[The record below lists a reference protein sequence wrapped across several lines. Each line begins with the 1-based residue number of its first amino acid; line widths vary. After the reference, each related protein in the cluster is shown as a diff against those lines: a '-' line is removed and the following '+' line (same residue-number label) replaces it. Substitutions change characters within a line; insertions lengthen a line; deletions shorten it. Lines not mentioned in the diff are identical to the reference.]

1 MFRPEVVVP
10 IKFPGIGGCGG
21 SVSVLSGIRPRAP
34 RGRPTSTSPHYES
47 SRRRG
52 GGGAGSRN
60 PRRAGCCG
68 AGGVLLVLLTVK
80 PGPWCASGA
89 GWRRSSWRP
98 WGGTCAATVTVAVA
112 RTREHDG
119 RRRPRGARGWARRGV
134 HACQPSRGV
143 PQRFRASP
151 RGRLG
156 DEGPTRSTRDS
167 CQTAAAMSP
176 SAANPAA
183 AKAAARTGISSPP
196 SPPRR
201 SVMVGRGVG
210 CRVAAALVGALVG
223 ACALPRALCRL
234 AARTQLA
241 SRRLCNIV
249 ERTLAEKDGRPL
261 FCCAVCNPCV
271 RPGPT
276 KGCAERGGR

>member
-10 IKFPGIGGCGG
+10 IKFLGIGGCGG
-21 SVSVLSGIRPRAP
+21 SAARPAGTRPRVP
-34 RGRPTSTSPHYES
+34 RGRPTSTSRRYSP

-52 GGGAGSRN
+52 GGGAGSCS
-60 PRRAGCCG
+60 PRRAACSG
-68 AGGVLLVLLTVK
+68 AGGAAPALLAVK
-80 PGPWCASGA
+80 PGPWCASGV

-98 WGGTCAATVTVAVA
+98 WGGTCAVTVMVAVG

-167 CQTAAAMSP
+167 CQTAAAMRP

-183 AKAAARTGISSPP
+183 AKAAARTGISSAL
-196 SPPRR
+196 PPRR
-201 SVMVGRGVG
+201 SVMVDRGVG
-210 CRVAAALVGALVG
+210 GGVVGAGAAALVGAVVG
-223 ACALPRALCRL
+223 ACALARAPARLTANRMPRSTRFGV
-234 AARTQLA
+234 
-241 SRRLCNIV
+241 IV
-249 ERTLAEKDGRPL
+249 EGASCRKREA
-261 FCCAVCNPCV
+261 
-271 RPGPT
+271 
-276 KGCAERGGR
+276 

>member
-10 IKFPGIGGCGG
+10 IKFRGTSGCGG
-21 SVSVLSGIRPRAP
+21 NVSKLVGTRPRAP

-52 GGGAGSRN
+52 GGGAGSRT
-60 PRRAGCCG
+60 PRRAACSFFDVV
-68 AGGVLLVLLTVK
+68 APALLTVK
-80 PGPWCASGA
+80 PGPWCASGV

-98 WGGTCAATVTVAVA
+98 WGGTCVVTVRVAVG
-112 RTREHDG
+112 RTRGHDG

-167 CQTAAAMSP
+167 CQTAAAMRP

-183 AKAAARTGISSPP
+183 AKAAARTGISAA

-210 CRVAAALVGALVG
+210 GGVVGAGAAALVGAVVG
-223 ACALPRALCRL
+223 ACALARAPARL
-234 AARTQLA
+234 AANKMPC
-241 SRRLCNIV
+241 SRRFCVIV
-249 ERTLAEKDGRPL
+249 
-261 FCCAVCNPCV
+261 
-271 RPGPT
+271 
-276 KGCAERGGR
+276 GG

>member
-1 MFRPEVVVP
+1 M
-10 IKFPGIGGCGG
+10 
-21 SVSVLSGIRPRAP
+21 
-34 RGRPTSTSPHYES
+34 
-47 SRRRG
+47 
-52 GGGAGSRN
+52 
-60 PRRAGCCG
+60 
-68 AGGVLLVLLTVK
+68 TV
-80 PGPWCASGA
+80 
-89 GWRRSSWRP
+89 R
-98 WGGTCAATVTVAVA
+98 VAVG

-167 CQTAAAMSP
+167 CQTAAAMRP

-183 AKAAARTGISSPP
+183 AKAAARTGISAE

-210 CRVAAALVGALVG
+210 GGVVGAGAVVSWGARRSVRVG
-223 ACALPRALCRL
+223 ARAVEAGGEQDAAQQAVLRHRWRVNAENEAFPGWTFLLCSKPLRARPARKGLRADGAVDAVVCALQPNASGNDWVEPMLDDASFGRRRRGFASNQIGP
-234 AARTQLA
+234 ARTPRRARPSGQRKPVIRRNQLA
-241 SRRLCNIV
+241 S
-249 ERTLAEKDGRPL
+249 
-261 FCCAVCNPCV
+261 
-271 RPGPT
+271 
-276 KGCAERGGR
+276 

>member
-1 MFRPEVVVP
+1 MVKVP
-10 IKFPGIGGCGG
+10 IKFLGTGGCGG
-21 SVSVLSGIRPRAP
+21 SGGGPAGTRPRVP
-34 RGRPTSTSPHYES
+34 RGRPTSTSQHYES

-52 GGGAGSRN
+52 GGGGGSSF
-60 PRRAGCCG
+60 PRRAACSGVDD
-68 AGGVLLVLLTVK
+68 VLLVLLTVK
-80 PGPWCASGA
+80 PGPWCASGV

-98 WGGTCAATVTVAVA
+98 WGGTCVVTVRVAVG

-167 CQTAAAMSP
+167 CQTAAAMRP

-183 AKAAARTGISSPP
+183 AKAAARTGISAAA
-196 SPPRR
+196 PPRR

-210 CRVAAALVGALVG
+210 GGVVGAGAAALVGAVVG
-223 ACALPRALCRL
+223 ACALARAPARL
-234 AARTQLA
+234 AANKMPC
-241 SRRLCNIV
+241 SRRFCVIV
-249 ERTLAEKDGRPL
+249 
-261 FCCAVCNPCV
+261 
-271 RPGPT
+271 
-276 KGCAERGGR
+276 GG

>member
-10 IKFPGIGGCGG
+10 IKFLGISGCGG
-21 SVSVLSGIRPRAP
+21 SAARPAGTRPRAP
-34 RGRPTSTSPHYES
+34 RGRRKSTSRRYS
-47 SRRRG
+47 SNQKRG
-52 GGGAGSRN
+52 GGGAGSSF
-60 PRRAGCCG
+60 PRRVGYCG
-68 AGGVLLVLLTVK
+68 AGGVSLVSLTVK
-80 PGPWCASGA
+80 PGPWCASGV

-98 WGGTCAATVTVAVA
+98 WGGTCAVTVMVAVG

-167 CQTAAAMSP
+167 CQTAAAMRP

-183 AKAAARTGISSPP
+183 AKAAARTGISSAL
-196 SPPRR
+196 PPRR

-210 CRVAAALVGALVG
+210 GCVVGARVG
-223 ACALPRALCRL
+223 SCALPRAQWRL
-234 AARTQLA
+234 AA
-241 SRRLCNIV
+241 SRMPRSTFFTIV
-249 ERTLAEKDGRPL
+249 VA
-261 FCCAVCNPCV
+261 
-271 RPGPT
+271 
-276 KGCAERGGR
+276 

>member
-10 IKFPGIGGCGG
+10 IKFLGISGCGG
-21 SVSVLSGIRPRAP
+21 SAARPAGTRPRAP
-34 RGRPTSTSPHYES
+34 RGRPTSTSQHYES

-52 GGGAGSRN
+52 GGGAGSSF
-60 PRRAGCCG
+60 PRRAACS
-68 AGGVLLVLLTVK
+68 GVGVFSLVLLTVK
-80 PGPWCASGA
+80 PGPWCASGV

-98 WGGTCAATVTVAVA
+98 WGGTCAVTVMVAVG

-167 CQTAAAMSP
+167 CQTAAAMRP

-183 AKAAARTGISSPP
+183 AKAAARTGISAA

-210 CRVAAALVGALVG
+210 ACVVGAGAAALVGAVVG
-223 ACALPRALCRL
+223 ACALARAPAKL
-234 AARTQLA
+234 AASRMPR
-241 SRRLCNIV
+241 SRRFGVIV
-249 ERTLAEKDGRPL
+249 G
-261 FCCAVCNPCV
+261 
-271 RPGPT
+271 
-276 KGCAERGGR
+276 GCICRK